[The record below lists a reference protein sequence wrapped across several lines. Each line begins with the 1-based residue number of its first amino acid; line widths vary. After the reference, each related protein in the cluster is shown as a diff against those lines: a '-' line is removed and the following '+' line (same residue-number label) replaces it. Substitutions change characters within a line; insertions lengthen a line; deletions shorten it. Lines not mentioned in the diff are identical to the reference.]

1 MTFFLI
7 TLEHNTNT
15 ITIQMKVMVRVIT
28 LFSHFRKANGK
39 VFYFAVSISASLAVL
54 IMKNNTETR
63 TPYFIFFFFLLSFI
77 ISTRDK
83 IRLKAVGSMK
93 SKSSIRDRVD
103 LTPGDAAGGAVV
115 AGSKL
120 Q

>member
-1 MTFFLI
+1 M
-7 TLEHNTNT
+7 
-15 ITIQMKVMVRVIT
+15 RVIT
-28 LFSHFRKANGK
+28 LFSHFRKVNGK
-39 VFYFAVSISASLAVL
+39 AFYFAASISASLAVL

-63 TPYFIFFFFLLSFI
+63 TSYVILSFLLSFI

-93 SKSSIRDRVD
+93 SQSSIRDRVD